1 MSEREHTGRSNRSKA
16 AAKANENAFR
26 RLQTRGERLLHWFPE
41 LGKGW
46 LREGEPGID
55 SILEQIRSLSGQV
68 SRRAQRTGR
77 DIETRAERL
86 LADIEKQAV
95 RGLKPLLTRAQ
106 VASHAEVGSLD
117 RRIAHVEGRLGSLLD
132 DRAEITS
139 RVLELEHQIEETRV
153 DMSERL
159 REFNLAL
166 ATSDAVRGEIAGVR
180 EHLDALSKEQ
190 VTRSLELGKLHDRVV
205 RLEMR
210 FGDLL
215 KEQGGQLAEHEE
227 MNKRLGALGAELEQ
241 SLHALR
247 AAVDQAAES
256 AATARATAD
265 RVTAIAGERARDRA
279 DIEQLARRS
288 GELDTLARR
297 TGELEA
303 LARRV
308 GDSEAI
314 TRRADELERTLRQ
327 VELRVGDLTERQT
340 ATREELTAFAARTRQ
355 LEASAAA
362 TSGIVP
368 ASSATLPAVSTP
380 TVAPGEGR

>member
-1 MSEREHTGRSNRSKA
+1 MSEREQTGRSSRPKNA
-16 AAKANENAFR
+16 TKANENALR
-26 RLQTRGERLLHWFPE
+26 RLQTRGEQLLQWFPE

-46 LREGEPGID
+46 LRESEPGIE
-55 SILEQIRSLSGQV
+55 SILDQIRSLSGQV

-77 DIETRAERL
+77 DIENRAERL

-106 VASHAEVGSLD
+106 VASHAEVSGLD
-117 RRIAHVEGRLGSLLD
+117 RRIAHIEGRLGSLLD
-132 DRAEITS
+132 DRAQVTS
-139 RVLELEHQIEETRV
+139 RLFQLERQIEEIRV

-166 ATSDAVRGEIAGVR
+166 AASDTVRGELAGVH
-180 EHLDALSKEQ
+180 EHLGALSKEQ
-190 VTRSLELGKLHDRVV
+190 VVRSLDLGKLHDRVV

-210 FGDLL
+210 LGDLL

-227 MNKRLGALGAELEQ
+227 MNKRLGALGADVEQ
-241 SLHALR
+241 SLRALQ

-265 RVTAIAGERARDRA
+265 RVTALTSERARDHA

-297 TGELEA
+297 TSELEM

-308 GDSEAI
+308 GESEMIA
-314 TRRADELERTLRQ
+314 RRTDELERTLRQ
-327 VELRVGDLTERQT
+327 LELRVGDLSERQT
-340 ATREELTAFAARTRQ
+340 ATREDLTAVAVRTTEIEAR
-355 LEASAAA
+355 AAA
-362 TSGIVP
+362 ASEVVP
-368 ASSATLPAVSTP
+368 ASSATAP
-380 TVAPGEGR
+380 VAPSLTVESGEGQ